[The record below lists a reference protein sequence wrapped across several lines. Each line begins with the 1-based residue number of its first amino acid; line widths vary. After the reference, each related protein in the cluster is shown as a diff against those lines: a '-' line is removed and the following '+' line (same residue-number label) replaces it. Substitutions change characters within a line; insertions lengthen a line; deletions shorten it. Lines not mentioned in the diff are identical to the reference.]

1 MAGQVK
7 FALDDV
13 EFQKAMTEYIQT
25 TSKDGAFA
33 MNRTMNNL
41 AIFGTEESKVAQ
53 DDEIQRIQQLD
64 WWPMYVASVMVRR
77 KAAQLT
83 VKMEKATRK
92 GKVMGGKTFQR
103 LAKLHYTREEARK
116 ESARIIRRRSVAIGF
131 VRFFFVTMSRQ
142 VAAIVPGMRTPS
154 SKTFKGF
161 EVTVKPATMQD
172 PSISA
177 RVVYDYRSRGEKAV
191 KKAEALLSEIL
202 ERARPRVIA
211 DMREYITRKLTAAS
225 EAISV

>member
-7 FALDDV
+7 FALDDA
-13 EFQKAMTEYIQT
+13 EFQKAMGEYIQAS
-25 TSKDGAFA
+25 SKDGAFA
-33 MNRTMNNL
+33 MNRTMNNF
-41 AIFGTEESKVAQ
+41 AVFGFHEAQVAQ
-53 DDEIQRIQQLD
+53 ASEIESVQRLD
-64 WWPMYVASVMVRR
+64 WWPMYVARVMVRR
-77 KAAQLT
+77 KAAQLV

-142 VAAIVPGMRTPS
+142 VAAVVPGMRTPP

-161 EVTVKPATMQD
+161 EVTVTPATIQS
-172 PSISA
+172 PSVSA
-177 RVVYDYRSRGEKAV
+177 RVAYAYRSRGEAAV
-191 KKAEALLSEIL
+191 KKAEALLQGIID
-202 ERARPRVIA
+202 RARPMLIA
-211 DMREYITRKLTAAS
+211 DMREYITRKAAENARS
-225 EAISV
+225 ISV